1 MTFKPS
7 EEEERYF
14 NKRNEEA
21 RAALRKKLEDAAA
34 EAAQAR
40 QIGETLHTDDG
51 DVVARIQ
58 AMGFD
63 ADKARVFD
71 LLPLIHVAW
80 ADGNVQSAER
90 KAIVNILKTRGIEPD
105 SEAWLL
111 VEALLE
117 TRPSQAF
124 LDETLAI
131 LKQVVGGSSDRA
143 ASIVELS
150 VQVAQA
156 HGALFGLLG
165 TVSNEEKEMLEH
177 IAKQLGS
184 SAAAAFNERLS
195 E

>member
-1 MTFKPS
+1 MSFKPS

-14 NKRNEEA
+14 TKRNAEA
-21 RAALRKKLEDAAA
+21 RAELRKTLEAAA
-34 EAAQAR
+34 EHAAQAR
-40 QIGETLHTDDG
+40 QISETLHTDKS

-63 ADKARVFD
+63 ADKSRVFD

-80 ADGNVQSAER
+80 ADGSVQSGER

-117 TRPSQAF
+117 VRPSQAF
-124 LDETLAI
+124 LDETLSI
-131 LKQVVGGSSDRA
+131 LKEVIGDSGERA
-143 ASIVELS
+143 QSIVELS

-165 TVSNEEKEMLEH
+165 TVSGEEKTMLEH
-177 IAKQLGS
+177 IAKQLGG
-184 SAAAAFNERLS
+184 AAADAFNQRLS